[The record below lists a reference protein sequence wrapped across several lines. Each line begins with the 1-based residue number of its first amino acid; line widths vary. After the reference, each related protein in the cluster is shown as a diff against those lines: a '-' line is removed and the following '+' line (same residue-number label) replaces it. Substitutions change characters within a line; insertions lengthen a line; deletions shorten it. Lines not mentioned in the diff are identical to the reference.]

1 MSKPMFEILFEDHN
15 GRNWYKACKSVNQKN
30 MYVEQ
35 LTEAGI
41 ESHVI
46 GEASPQLCYCSFTT
60 TGGAWTYVRYEGDA
74 EPGYFGTVDT
84 YDDHGRRIEKDVFI
98 SDVRPTTIK
107 ECNAIAKKWDR
118 NTLTPIKKI
127 WQKKLPY

>member
-1 MSKPMFEILFEDHN
+1 MKPMFQILFSDQS
-15 GRNWYKACKSVNQKN
+15 GRNWCKECTSVAQKN
-30 MYVEQ
+30 NYIEK

-46 GEASPQLCYCSFTT
+46 GEETPQLCYCSFTT

-98 SDVRPTTIK
+98 SDVRSTSLE
-107 ECNAIAKKWDR
+107 ECNAIAKEWDR
-118 NTLTPIKKI
+118 KTLTPIKKI